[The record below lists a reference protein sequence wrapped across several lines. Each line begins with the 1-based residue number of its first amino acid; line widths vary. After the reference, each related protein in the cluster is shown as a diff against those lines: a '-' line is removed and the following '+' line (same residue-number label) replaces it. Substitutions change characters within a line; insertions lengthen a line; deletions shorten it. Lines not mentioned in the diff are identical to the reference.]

1 MIRDNVKL
9 PDDVLTR
16 IPSLIDSLAGARD
29 VAALY
34 SFGSLAKNELGPLSD
49 LDFGILLS
57 HQMAKKKSLD
67 KQLEFVGVFTES
79 LKTEEVDLVFMNRAP
94 FNVAFQILKTGKLLL
109 CNDRRSLIDFRENVV
124 RSYLDFCFVREAFDS
139 VFLKG
144 IGYHG

>member
-1 MIRDNVKL
+1 M

-16 IPSLIDSLAGARD
+16 IPSLVNSLAGAKD

-34 SFGSLAKNELGPLSD
+34 SFGSLAKNKLGPLSD
-49 LDFGILLS
+49 LDFGILIS
-57 HQMAKKKSLD
+57 PQVTKKECID
-67 KQLEFVGVFTES
+67 KQLELVGVFTES
-79 LKTEEVDLVFMNRAP
+79 LKTEEVDLVFMNHAP
-94 FNVAFQILKTGKLLL
+94 LNIAFQILKTGKLLL

-124 RSYLDFCFVREAFDS
+124 RSYLDFCFIRDAFDS